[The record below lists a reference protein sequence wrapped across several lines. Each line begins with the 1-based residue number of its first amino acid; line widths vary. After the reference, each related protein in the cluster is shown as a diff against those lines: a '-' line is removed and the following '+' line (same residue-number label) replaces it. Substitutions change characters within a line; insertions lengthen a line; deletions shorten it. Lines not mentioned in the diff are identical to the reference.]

1 MNIQGA
7 TYLHYNFQTFLKIE
21 IDTFAGRHMPGTF
34 VYISKII
41 HKWIIKKFPYLNLP
55 PNPGNYQKNQY
66 TQIVDTLYSYEDC
79 LYCVKTSHTDKAT
92 PNRIWITEVELH
104 QKDNALFLGVKNAY
118 TSNSPKDDEDY
129 RNYSVP
135 TFINKISQNIKLTD
149 AEESVDSVLTIQ
161 TEDELNRLFN
171 LINNHDRQLPVIVI
185 SQNSSLDS
193 TSAKYF
199 SVNNGYFLDGERL
212 ITDLK
217 FISHIYYLPTTLQP
231 LWLSL
236 IGNNW
241 GLYNGAVR
249 TYYPHFDKEDNCYY
263 NHPMLI
269 PQKILSMNYVNNTGK
284 EYFGGHAFRH
294 ILTHTI
300 KNYNIHN
307 KFSWIDYGFKFFYN
321 ANRDKKLLDYKNN
334 RNTQEWCA
342 LLENDNDELNQQLQ
356 EMTALL
362 EAQDTEINFQ
372 NDTIRKFESINILN
386 QARIHQL
393 EQALLEYE
401 HQPKPMEYPNNYSEI
416 PDWIE
421 TNFSGRIELLP
432 RAVRSLKEATYKDI
446 NLVCRLIECLGTT
459 YYNMRMNFEEKTA
472 YDNTLKLLGVEDSPA
487 ISDSSAGR
495 QGDEYYPLYN
505 GKKHKLDRHLKK
517 GDSRDPRECLRIY
530 YFWDDNASILVIG
543 SLPGHLKIQSS
554 N

>member
-1 MNIQGA
+1 
-7 TYLHYNFQTFLKIE
+7 
-21 IDTFAGRHMPGTF
+21 
-34 VYISKII
+34 
-41 HKWIIKKFPYLNLP
+41 
-55 PNPGNYQKNQY
+55 
-66 TQIVDTLYSYEDC
+66 
-79 LYCVKTSHTDKAT
+79 
-92 PNRIWITEVELH
+92 
-104 QKDNALFLGVKNAY
+104 
-118 TSNSPKDDEDY
+118 
-129 RNYSVP
+129 
-135 TFINKISQNIKLTD
+135 
-149 AEESVDSVLTIQ
+149 
-161 TEDELNRLFN
+161 
-171 LINNHDRQLPVIVI
+171 
-185 SQNSSLDS
+185 
-193 TSAKYF
+193 
-199 SVNNGYFLDGERL
+199 
-212 ITDLK
+212 
-217 FISHIYYLPTTLQP
+217 
-231 LWLSL
+231 
-236 IGNNW
+236 
-241 GLYNGAVR
+241 
-249 TYYPHFDKEDNCYY
+249 
-263 NHPMLI
+263 MLI

-517 GDSRDPRECLRIY
+517 EIAEIHE
-530 YFWDDNASILVIG
+530 NV
-543 SLPGHLKIQSS
+543 
-554 N
+554 

>member
-1 MNIQGA
+1 M
-7 TYLHYNFQTFLKIE
+7 
-21 IDTFAGRHMPGTF
+21 
-34 VYISKII
+34 
-41 HKWIIKKFPYLNLP
+41 
-55 PNPGNYQKNQY
+55 
-66 TQIVDTLYSYEDC
+66 
-79 LYCVKTSHTDKAT
+79 
-92 PNRIWITEVELH
+92 
-104 QKDNALFLGVKNAY
+104 
-118 TSNSPKDDEDY
+118 
-129 RNYSVP
+129 
-135 TFINKISQNIKLTD
+135 
-149 AEESVDSVLTIQ
+149 
-161 TEDELNRLFN
+161 NRLFN
-171 LINNHDRQLPVIVI
+171 LINNQDRQLPVIVI

-334 RNTQEWCA
+334 RNTQEWCS

-459 YYNMRMNFEEKTA
+459 YYNMRMNFEEKA
-472 YDNTLKLLGVEDSPA
+472 SYDNTLKLLGVEDSPA